1 MFPFSIPWTQRELQR
16 DLPRLTTTLPW
27 SNDLELHPDNF
38 DAEHFRL
45 VQGISALLMALSSR
59 DSCRISMAYQVLVA
73 SARDHFASQ
82 EARML
87 AKAFGGLE
95 EHSDEHVELARRL
108 AEVRMSHFSPYGSAS
123 HLGAM
128 PFLERWLVPHLRFSD
143 KRFTD
148 FLAAHPPAP
157 NEPAGTAEQDAGS
170 GALPRSDEHQHA

>member
-27 SNDLELHPDNF
+27 SNDLELHPENF

-45 VQGISALLMALSSR
+45 VQCINTLLTALSSR

-73 SARDHFASQ
+73 SARDHFASE

-87 AKAFGGLE
+87 ANAFGGLE
-95 EHSDEHVELARRL
+95 AHRDEHVELAQRL
-108 AEVRMSHFSPYGSAS
+108 AEVRMSHFSPFGAAS
-123 HLGAM
+123 RLGAM
-128 PFLERWLVPHLRFSD
+128 PFLERWLVPHLLASD

-148 FLAAHPPAP
+148 FLAALPPAP
-157 NEPAGTAEQDAGS
+157 GEPSGAAEQDAGD
-170 GALPRSDEHQHA
+170 GALPRTDEHQHA